1 MKKIKLFLLS
11 IIGIVVLTGC
21 DLFKMDTM
29 EGINIVTT
37 SYPLEYILK
46 RSFILVSI
54 SFTLNLLPVILIL
67 YKILLINSLLVEKL
81 FLFSFNLL

>member
-46 RSFILVSI
+46 TLYGDHALIQSI
-54 SFTLNLLPVILIL
+54 YPDGVDREIYEINDNL
-67 YKILLINSLLVEKL
+67 
-81 FLFSFNLL
+81 